1 VSSPSWRKVPYGTR
15 TAKHVERK
23 MLAEAMARLDALW
36 PLEEWRYVGLG
47 SLWFTD
53 FALFHRRLG
62 MRLLH
67 SIEDEQ
73 DEGLQERFRGNA
85 PFATRMHF
93 GRTTS
98 ELPKMPWDQPAVVWL
113 DYDDKFRS
121 WMFEDVDH
129 VVSACQDPT
138 LLLFTLNVSP
148 GSDPGDGRRAEF
160 AERLG
165 SEDRLPRWA
174 RRDSDLGAEIK
185 NRGMANAVR
194 EVMTDQIEAALVDR
208 GDPALRYEQVFHFRY
223 SDGAPMATFG
233 GLLSSAGGGD
243 CHFDNLPFYKPAGT
257 PFVIQPPVVTLRE
270 GLALEALLPDT
281 PVDPA
286 RLPRLTKPEVKAF
299 RELYRYMPSFVDAE
313 I

>member
-1 VSSPSWRKVPYGTR
+1 MSSPSWRKVPYGTR

-23 MLAEAMARLDALW
+23 MLAEAMARLDALQ
-36 PLEEWRYVGLG
+36 PLEDWRYIGLG

-73 DEGLQERFRGNA
+73 DDGLQARFRSNA
-85 PFATRMHF
+85 PFTTQMHF

-98 ELPKMPWDQPAVVWL
+98 ELPKVPWDRPATVWL
-113 DYDDKFRS
+113 DYDDRFQS

-129 VVSACQDPT
+129 IVAACADPS

-148 GSDPGDGRRAEF
+148 GPDPGEGRRDNLAG
-160 AERLG
+160 RLG
-165 SEDRLPRWA
+165 SEDRLPKWA
-174 RRDSDLGAEIK
+174 KRDSDLGGELGP
-185 NRGMANAVR
+185 RGMANAVR
-194 EVMTDQIEAALVDR
+194 EVLSDQVEAALIDR
-208 GDPALRYEQVFHFRY
+208 GDPALRYEQLFHFRY
-223 SDGAPMATFG
+223 ADGAPMVTFG
-233 GLLSSAGGGD
+233 GLLSSAGAAD
-243 CHFDNLPFYKPAGT
+243 CHFENLPFCRKGAT

-281 PVDPA
+281 PIDPA
-286 RLPRLTKPEVKAF
+286 VLPGLTKPEVKAF
-299 RELYRYMPSFVDAE
+299 RQLYRYLPSFVDAE

>member
-1 VSSPSWRKVPYGTR
+1 VSSSSWRKVPYGTR

-23 MLAEAMARLDALW
+23 MLAEAMARLDALR

-62 MRLLH
+62 LRMLH

-73 DEGLQERFRGNA
+73 DDGLQARFRGNA
-85 PFATRMHF
+85 PFATQMHF
-93 GRTTS
+93 GQTTS
-98 ELPKMPWDQPAVVWL
+98 ELPKVPWDRPAVVWL

-138 LLLFTLNVSP
+138 LLLFTFNVSP
-148 GSDPGDGRRAEF
+148 GPDEGRRADF
-160 AERLG
+160 VERLG

-174 RRDSDLGAEIK
+174 KRDSDLGPDLRGR
-185 NRGMANAVR
+185 RGMANAVR
-194 EVMTDQIEAALVDR
+194 EVMTDQVEAALLDR
-208 GDPALRYEQVFHFRY
+208 GGTAMRYEQVFHFRY
-223 SDGAPMATFG
+223 ADGAQMATVG
-233 GLLSSAGGGD
+233 GLLSSAGGAA
-243 CHFDNLPFYKPAGT
+243 CHFDNLPFYRPDAT
-257 PFVIQPPVVTLRE
+257 PFHIQPPVVTLRE

-281 PVDPA
+281 ALDPA
-286 RLPRLTKPEVKAF
+286 HLPGLTKAEVASF
-299 RELYRYMPSFVDAE
+299 RELYRYLPSFVDAE